1 MKKLPSYFL
10 ALLVI
15 SSFTTCKKDSSN
27 GCGGSIKSYYYLS
40 VTDKAKVPYTGTD
53 TLVFISNTNDTAV
66 CIGQGKKQFY
76 EILSTPKVNGDCDP
90 DFDYY
95 EAYYYKFIDKNNMLN
110 ISMNV
115 WLCDLYMCDVMDIT
129 LNSVRVYP
137 IRTSFFYE
145 KYYNDSAFTNQSSYK
160 TLRINDGLGNIIQ
173 YNIKKGMIQ
182 IQSNNKI
189 WKLYE

>member
-1 MKKLPSYFL
+1 MNKFKDENNVRHKRTMLNQNTTL
-10 ALLVI
+10 APA
-15 SSFTTCKKDSSN
+15 
-27 GCGGSIKSYYYLS
+27 G
-40 VTDKAKVPYTGTD
+40 
-53 TLVFISNTNDTAV
+53 
-66 CIGQGKKQFY
+66 
-76 EILSTPKVNGDCDP
+76 
-90 DFDYY
+90 
-95 EAYYYKFIDKNNMLN
+95 EAYNYKFSDKNNMLN

>member
-1 MKKLPSYFL
+1 MKKLPTYLFV
-10 ALLVI
+10 LLI
-15 SSFTTCKKDSSN
+15 IASFTTCKRDSS
-27 GCGGSIKSYYYLS
+27 GPCGGRKSYYNLS
-40 VTDKAKVPYTGTD
+40 DIDEAKVPYTGTD
-53 TLVFISNTNDTAV
+53 TLVFVSNSNDTAI

-76 EILSTPKVNGDCDP
+76 EILSTPVANGDCDP

-95 EAYYYKFIDKNNMLN
+95 EAYFYKFIDKNNLLN

-115 WLCDLYMCDVMDIT
+115 WLCDLYMFDVMDIT

-173 YNIKKGMIQ
+173 YNIKKGVIQ
-182 IQSNNKI
+182 IQSNNKT